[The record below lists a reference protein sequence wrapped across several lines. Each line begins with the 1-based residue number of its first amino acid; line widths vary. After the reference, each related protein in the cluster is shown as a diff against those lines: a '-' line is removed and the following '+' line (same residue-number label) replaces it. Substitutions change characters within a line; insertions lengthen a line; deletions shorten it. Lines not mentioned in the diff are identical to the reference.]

1 MAKKKDRGWIK
12 IYRQIES
19 SDIWNL
25 DEPFGVRS
33 AWIDLILMVNHED
46 RTILI
51 NGRPQKIA
59 VGQKWTSV
67 RTLAARWHWSKDRV
81 MRYTKMLEKLGM
93 ITLEKTSNGTL
104 LTVINYESFQSGRDT
119 NKDADKDTGKDT
131 GKDANKDETRTKK
144 NYKKNEEEKARPKS
158 PRKLISEGDDR
169 Q

>member
-1 MAKKKDRGWIK
+1 
-12 IYRQIES
+12 
-19 SDIWNL
+19 
-25 DEPFGVRS
+25 
-33 AWIDLILMVNHED
+33 
-46 RTILI
+46 
-51 NGRPQKIA
+51 
-59 VGQKWTSV
+59 
-67 RTLAARWHWSKDRV
+67 

-119 NKDADKDTGKDT
+119 NKDTNKDADKDT

-158 PRKLISEGDDR
+158 PRKLISEDDDR